1 MDIAAIMDWPTPK
14 SLKALR
20 GFLGLTSY
28 YRKFIHNYRSIARPL
43 THLLKKDG
51 FICSNMA
58 YTTFSKKGHDLSTD
72 FNLTKLYLIICG
84 GV

>member
-1 MDIAAIMDWPTPK
+1 
-14 SLKALR
+14 
-20 GFLGLTSY
+20 
-28 YRKFIHNYRSIARPL
+28 
-43 THLLKKDG
+43 LKKDG